1 VTNLH
6 AAASVF
12 MTDDLRAARLLAAE
26 KEAFR
31 DIEESATQAH
41 FDRLRTGHSGMTEA
55 SALHLDVLRDL
66 KQVNAHLVAAAA
78 YPVLK
83 NQGGL
88 LSSRLRLEE

>member
-1 VTNLH
+1 MICV
-6 AAASVF
+6 
-12 MTDDLRAARLLAAE
+12 LAAE

-31 DIEESATQAH
+31 DIEETATQAH
-41 FDRLRTGHSGMTEA
+41 FDRLRTGRVDLAEA
-55 SALHLDVLRDL
+55 RALYLDVLRDL

-88 LSSRLRLEE
+88 LLSRLRSEE